1 MTGENQEPVTSTK
14 RPVGVL
20 CVDDQAV
27 CRDAM
32 RAVIAATPGFR
43 QVGEAVCG
51 QEAIASA
58 TTLRPDLVL
67 MDVNMP
73 GLDGFEAAAILL
85 RERRSVLVILTS
97 VGPLDPPP
105 GFAPRG
111 GAVRLVGKHELCP
124 RALLDLWHG
133 ASSVTWMG

>member
-1 MTGENQEPVTSTK
+1 MTSATRPVT
-14 RPVGVL
+14 VL

-32 RAVIAATPGFR
+32 RQVVAATPGFT
-43 QVGEAVCG
+43 QVGEAACG
-51 QEAIASA
+51 EAAIASA
-58 TTLRPDLVL
+58 AALCPDLVV

-73 GLDGFEAAAILL
+73 GLSGFEAAAILL
-85 RERRSVLVILTS
+85 RDRRSVVVILTS

-111 GAVRLVGKHELCP
+111 GAIRLVDKHELGP
-124 RALLDLWHG
+124 RTLLDLWHG
-133 ASSVTWMG
+133 ASSVTWIG

>member
-1 MTGENQEPVTSTK
+1 MGRQPTT
-14 RPVGVL
+14 VL

-32 RAVIAATPGFR
+32 REVIAATPGFV
-43 QVGEAVCG
+43 QVGEAFSG
-51 QEAIASA
+51 EAAIASA
-58 TTLRPDLVL
+58 TALRPDLVL

-73 GLDGFEAAAILL
+73 GLTGFEAAAILL
-85 RERRSVLVILTS
+85 RERRDVLIILTS

-111 GAVRLVGKHELCP
+111 EAIRLVAKHELCP
-124 RALLDLWHG
+124 RMLLDLCG
-133 ASSVTWMG
+133 ASSDYISSTPAPSE

>member
-1 MTGENQEPVTSTK
+1 MIPASPVN
-14 RPVGVL
+14 VL

-32 RAVIAATPGFR
+32 REVIAATPGFT
-43 QVGEAVCG
+43 QVGEADSG
-51 QEAIASA
+51 EAAIATA
-58 TTLRPDLVL
+58 QALRPDLVL

-73 GLDGFEAAAILL
+73 GLNGFEAAAILL
-85 RERRSVLVILTS
+85 RQRRSVLVILTS

-111 GAVRLVGKHELCP
+111 GAIRLVSKHELCP

-133 ASSVTWMG
+133 ASSVTWIG

>member
-1 MTGENQEPVTSTK
+1 
-14 RPVGVL
+14 VL

-32 RAVIAATPGFR
+32 REVIAATPGFT
-43 QVGEAVCG
+43 QVGEAACG
-51 QEAIASA
+51 EAAIASA
-58 TTLRPDLVL
+58 TALRPDLVL

-73 GLDGFEAAAILL
+73 GLDGFETAVILL
-85 RERRSVLVILTS
+85 RERRSVMVILTS

-105 GFAPRG
+105 GFMPRG

-124 RALLDLWHG
+124 RTLLDLWHG